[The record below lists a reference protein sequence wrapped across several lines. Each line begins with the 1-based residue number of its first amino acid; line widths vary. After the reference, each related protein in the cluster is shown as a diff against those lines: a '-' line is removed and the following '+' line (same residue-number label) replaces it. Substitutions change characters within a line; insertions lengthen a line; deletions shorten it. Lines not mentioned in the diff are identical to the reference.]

1 MAMKRK
7 QEANQERTLK
17 EETTKRRGSAI
28 IFRNSGNVNMV
39 TNARLPMKQMGQTMK
54 RSLRGRKSNRL
65 KSVTISRNLVDANLE
80 MTANF
85 PMTNQQTTTK
95 ERMKLITL
103 EHRNKTGIKL
113 KYRHTNSNLRNE
125 TSAGTFSSLVNAN
138 SAMIANLNMFI
149 LISR

>member
-1 MAMKRK
+1 
-7 QEANQERTLK
+7 
-17 EETTKRRGSAI
+17 
-28 IFRNSGNVNMV
+28 
-39 TNARLPMKQMGQTMK
+39 MK
-54 RSLRGRKSNRL
+54 RSLRGKKSNRL

-103 EHRNKTGIKL
+103 EHKNKTGIKL

-125 TSAGTFSSLVNAN
+125 TSVGTFSSLVNAN

-149 LISR
+149 LINR